1 MESRKMVLMNL
12 FAGKEQR
19 VRYWEWTCEHSG
31 GRREWMS
38 GESSIDTHTHTHT
51 HMTMC
56 KIESWWEVAI

>member
-12 FAGKEQR
+12 FAGKEER

-38 GESSIDTHTHTHT
+38 GESSIDTHTHTRP
-51 HMTMC
+51 C
-56 KIESWWEVAI
+56 VK